1 MRKILSVLLAL
12 CLIVG
17 LTACS
22 GGSSEEAAD
31 ADNTA
36 ETAAEEQTE
45 APESEESGSGSETL
59 VVYFSATGNTKE
71 VAEKIAS
78 VTGADIYEIKAFEEY
93 TEDDLSYNSS
103 TSRTTNEQN
112 DPTCRPAIGSETIDI
127 SSYKTVYLGY
137 PIWWGDAPRIMDTF
151 VEAYDFEGK
160 TVIPF
165 CTSDNSGIGNSG
177 KDLETLAGSGT
188 WLEGQRFAAGVSE
201 DEVRAWVEG
210 LE

>member
-1 MRKILSVLLAL
+1 MKRLFTVLLAL
-12 CLIVG
+12 LLVMG
-17 LTACS
+17 LVACNS
-22 GGSSEEAAD
+22 DVPVKEEEE
-31 ADNTA
+31 TA
-36 ETAAEEQTE
+36 ENDTNEETVQ
-45 APESEESGSGSETL
+45 EEEKIL
-59 VVYFSATGNTKE
+59 VAYFSATGNTKE
-71 VAEKIAS
+71 VAEKIAFI
-78 VTGADIYEIKAFEEY
+78 TGADIYEIKALEEY

-127 SSYKTVYLGY
+127 SSYKTVYIGY

-151 VEAYDFEGK
+151 VETYDFEGK

-177 KDLETLAGSGT
+177 KDLEALAGSGN
-188 WLEGQRFAAGVSE
+188 WLEGQRFAAGATE
-201 DEVRAWVEG
+201 DEVRAWIEG